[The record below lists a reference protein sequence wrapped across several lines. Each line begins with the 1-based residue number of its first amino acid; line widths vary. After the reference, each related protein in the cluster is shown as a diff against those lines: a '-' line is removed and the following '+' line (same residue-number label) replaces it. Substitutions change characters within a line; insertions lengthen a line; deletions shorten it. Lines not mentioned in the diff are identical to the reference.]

1 MTDQTLDITVYVK
14 PDCQPCRATKRMLD
28 RLGLSFYTVD
38 LSESPE
44 ALERVKSWNFQ
55 QSPVVEVVDTVEKTV
70 TRWSGYRP
78 DLLKGL
84 VQ

>member
-1 MTDQTLDITVYVK
+1 MTNQTIDVTLYVK
-14 PDCQPCRATKRMLD
+14 PDCQPCVATKRQLD
-28 RLGLSFYTVD
+28 RLGIDYFTVD

-55 QSPVVEVVDTVEKTV
+55 QSPVVEVYDTVEKAV